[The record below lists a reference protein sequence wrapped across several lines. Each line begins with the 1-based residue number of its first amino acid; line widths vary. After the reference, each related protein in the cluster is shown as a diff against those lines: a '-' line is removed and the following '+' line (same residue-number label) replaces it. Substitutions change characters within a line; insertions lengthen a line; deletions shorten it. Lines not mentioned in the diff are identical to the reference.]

1 MCVRDVVVVA
11 FVFVVSVFVLSSSCT
26 MGVHSTLTS
35 VPGDICD
42 DGDDDNDNREY
53 KDNMTGA
60 SGVIACDPSF
70 ALSPLKICG

>member
-1 MCVRDVVVVA
+1 MVVVA
-11 FVFVVSVFVLSSSCT
+11 FVLVVSVFVVSSSCT
-26 MGVHSTLTS
+26 MGVRSALTS
-35 VPGDICD
+35 VTGDICD

-70 ALSPLKICG
+70 ALSPWEACG